1 MQNLLFPRQLP
12 FRRSPL
18 LPALLLFSSFI
29 LIPAFALVSDFSPI
43 PSRFF
48 RLYSCF
54 RPLPLYR
61 IRSCFRF
68 SPNPVPLLPALL
80 LLLSFIIPAF
90 ALVSDFPPILPR
102 FFRFYSCFCPLP
114 LYPHSLLFPIFPQS
128 RPASFGFTPVF
139 VLYPYTAFALVSDF
153 PPIPSRFFRLYSCFC
168 PSLYPHSLLFPIFPQ
183 SCPAFSGFTPVF
195 ALYPYTRIR
204 SCFRFFLNPA
214 PLFPVL
220 LLFSSFI
227 IPAFALIDIFTPYS
241 FFLCFERLHKQAD
254 ADMPARP

>member
-1 MQNLLFPRQLP
+1 MLISVAALILFLP
-12 FRRSPL
+12 FPHFCSL
-18 LPALLLFSSFI
+18 SFSSFT
-29 LIPAFALVSDFSPI
+29 LIPAFALVSDFPPI

-68 SPNPVPLLPALL
+68 SPNPAPLFPVLL
-80 LLLSFIIPAF
+80 LFPSFILIPAF
-90 ALVSDFPPILPR
+90 ALVSDFSPILPR
-102 FFRFYSCFCPLP
+102 FFRLYSCFCPLP

-128 RPASFGFTPVF
+128 CPAS
-139 VLYPYTAFALVSDF
+139 
-153 PPIPSRFFRLYSCFC
+153 
-168 PSLYPHSLLFPIFPQ
+168 
-183 SCPAFSGFTPVF
+183 SGFTPVSV
-195 ALYPYTRIR
+195 LHPYPRIR

>member
-1 MQNLLFPRQLP
+1 MFLRCLKPLCTGRSKFTLPTPASFPPVPASSGFTPVFVLHPYTRIRSC
-12 FRRSPL
+12 FRFFPNPVPL
-18 LPALLLFSSFI
+18 LSALLLFSSFT
-29 LIPAFALVSDFSPI
+29 LI
-43 PSRFF
+43 
-48 RLYSCF
+48 
-54 RPLPLYR
+54 
-61 IRSCFRF
+61 
-68 SPNPVPLLPALL
+68 
-80 LLLSFIIPAF
+80 
-90 ALVSDFPPILPR
+90 
-102 FFRFYSCFCPLP
+102 
-114 LYPHSLLFPIFPQS
+114 
-128 RPASFGFTPVF
+128 
-139 VLYPYTAFALVSDF
+139 
-153 PPIPSRFFRLYSCFC
+153 
-168 PSLYPHSLLFPIFPQ
+168 PHSLLFPIFPQ

>member
-68 SPNPVPLLPALL
+68 SPNPAPLFPVLL
-80 LLLSFIIPAF
+80 LFSSFIIP
-90 ALVSDFPPILPR
+90 
-102 FFRFYSCFCPLP
+102 
-114 LYPHSLLFPIFPQS
+114 
-128 RPASFGFTPVF
+128 
-139 VLYPYTAFALVSDF
+139 AFALVSDF

-241 FFLCFERLHKQAD
+241 LCFERLHKQAD
-254 ADMPARP
+254 ADKPARP

>member
-1 MQNLLFPRQLP
+1 MQNLSEPAVLNLPSFITPNPSEPFVPGLSRICHPFPAILYAEPPRNRRAEPSRSFRVGFDPRIFFISRTYAYFHFSSDACFLFRLTPVFVVHPYARIRSY
-12 FRRSPL
+12 FRFSPNPAPL
-18 LPALLLFSSFI
+18 LPALLLLPSFI
-29 LIPAFALVSDFSPI
+29 LIPAFALI
-43 PSRFF
+43 
-48 RLYSCF
+48 
-54 RPLPLYR
+54 
-61 IRSCFRF
+61 
-68 SPNPVPLLPALL
+68 
-80 LLLSFIIPAF
+80 
-90 ALVSDFPPILPR
+90 SDFPPIL
-102 FFRFYSCFCPLP
+102 
-114 LYPHSLLFPIFPQS
+114 
-128 RPASFGFTPVF
+128 
-139 VLYPYTAFALVSDF
+139 
-153 PPIPSRFFRLYSCFC
+153 SRFFRLYSCFC